1 MGLRSHK
8 AVMAGIEMLEG
19 RAVKNLLR
27 PYKKRVMRPLVAA
40 LRESESFE
48 ALREK
53 LGATVLT
60 EMDAEV
66 VANSLAQAAV
76 VAALIGHAGATPRRK
91 LLSGKR
97 KA

>member
-19 RAVKNLLR
+19 RAVNKLLR
-27 PYKKRVMRPLVAA
+27 PYKTRVMRPLVNA
-40 LRESESFE
+40 LRETESFE
-48 ALREK
+48 ALRER

-66 VANSLAQAAV
+66 VADSLARTAV

-91 LLSGKR
+91 LPSGKR

>member
-19 RAVKNLLR
+19 RAVHKLLW
-27 PYKKRVMRPLVAA
+27 PYKKRVMKPLVDA

-48 ALREK
+48 ALRER
-53 LGATVLT
+53 LGARVLT

-66 VANSLAQAAV
+66 VAKSLAQTAV

-91 LLSGKR
+91 LLSEKR